1 MTQGDGTSSLPI
13 TVTESVNASP
23 TISGYPL
30 LDFTFNSDGNVDFT
44 NISDVKN
51 ISISNSTA
59 AASLTNLSS
68 DLEKIFVTGIQSG
81 DWNIA
86 YKSNSF
92 GTLYFE
98 WTNILELP

>member
-1 MTQGDGTSSLPI
+1 M
-13 TVTESVNASP
+13 
-23 TISGYPL
+23 

-44 NISDVKN
+44 NIADVKN

-59 AASLTNLSS
+59 AASLTNLSN
-68 DLEKIFVTGIQSG
+68 DIEKIFVAGTQSG

-92 GTLYFE
+92 GTLIL
-98 WTNILELP
+98 NGPIILELL